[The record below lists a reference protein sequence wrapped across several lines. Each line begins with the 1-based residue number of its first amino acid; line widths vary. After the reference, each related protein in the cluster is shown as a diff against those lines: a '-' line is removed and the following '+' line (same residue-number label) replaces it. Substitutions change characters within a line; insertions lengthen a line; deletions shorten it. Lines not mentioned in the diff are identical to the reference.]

1 MAWFDFMFPWYLNN
15 ALLWWDSSSK
25 FLAAQV
31 TRALLAEGPESL
43 ADELQG
49 DKKNVL
55 VGGHSSLVTYK
66 CVWYTHWLP

>member
-1 MAWFDFMFPWYLNN
+1 MGFKFPDHDDYVRVTI
-15 ALLWWDSSSK
+15 K

-31 TRALLAEGPESL
+31 TRALLAEGL
-43 ADELQG
+43 ADELQV

-66 CVWYTHWLP
+66 CVW